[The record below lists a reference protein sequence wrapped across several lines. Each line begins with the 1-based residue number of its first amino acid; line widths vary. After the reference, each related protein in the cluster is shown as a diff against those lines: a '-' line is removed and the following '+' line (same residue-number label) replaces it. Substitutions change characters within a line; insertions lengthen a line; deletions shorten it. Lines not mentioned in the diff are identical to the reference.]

1 MSANRIYLDCPF
13 EDKDQCKQA
22 GGRWDASERKWYI
35 TDEMDTTPFSKW
47 LKDSSELQGKT
58 TGKRYPR
65 AFQKFTQLVE
75 QLEEL
80 RGKPSASDMADSEAE
95 RLLWNSL
102 DAAEEYLNRAFE
114 VVSPNMAIEQETAY
128 ALAYADLRSE
138 YLDPTEREKLR
149 NQIKEDTKA
158 DDEEFYSRLEQE
170 AREDEVD
177 LARAIEMDVFAEEGY
192 TEGLSPFTNDESANN
207 DEEGWPYDD

>member
-1 MSANRIYLDCPF
+1 MDCPF

-47 LKDSSELQGKT
+47 MKDSSELQGKT

-128 ALAYADLRSE
+128 ALAYADLTSE
-138 YLDPTEREKLR
+138 NLDPSERADIQNEFDAIDNKEREEGR
-149 NQIKEDTKA
+149 IMME
-158 DDEEFYSRLEQE
+158 
-170 AREDEVD
+170 
-177 LARAIEMDVFAEEGY
+177 LAESESEIQHETYHDY
-192 TEGLSPFTNDESANN
+192 NDETFADPDDLGPLSSDEFAYNN
-207 DEEGWPYDD
+207 EEGWPYED

>member
-1 MSANRIYLDCPF
+1 MDCPF

-35 TDEMDTTPFSKW
+35 TDEMDTAPFSKW
-47 LKDSSELQGKT
+47 MKDSSELQGKI

-128 ALAYADLRSE
+128 ALAYAELRPE
-138 YLDPTEREKLR
+138 YLDPSERADIQNEFDAIDIKEREEGRIMMELA
-149 NQIKEDTKA
+149 E
-158 DDEEFYSRLEQE
+158 LESEIQHE
-170 AREDEVD
+170 T
-177 LARAIEMDVFAEEGY
+177 Y
-192 TEGLSPFTNDESANN
+192 HHYNDETFADPDDQSPLSSDEFAYTN
-207 DEEGWPYDD
+207 EEGWPYED